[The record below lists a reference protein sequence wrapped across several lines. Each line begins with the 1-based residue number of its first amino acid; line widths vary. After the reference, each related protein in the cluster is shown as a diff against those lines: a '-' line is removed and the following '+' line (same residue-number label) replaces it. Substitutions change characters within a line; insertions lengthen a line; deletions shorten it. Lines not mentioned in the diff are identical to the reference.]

1 MPAPIRLGDA
11 TSHGGK
17 VTSAAEQTDV
27 MGKPLA
33 RIGDTCSCPMAGHAK
48 CVIIEGDPHWTIDG
62 KAVALHG
69 HKVSCGATLISALEN
84 VVRDSAE

>member
-33 RIGDTCSCPMAGHAK
+33 RIDDTCSCPIAGHSN
-48 CVIIEGDPHWTIDG
+48 CVIIEGDPNWTIEG
-62 KAVALHG
+62 RAVALDG
-69 HKVSCGATLISALEN
+69 HKVSCGATLISTLGN
-84 VVRDSAE
+84 VTRDGK